1 MRLDLLFAIVRSDS
15 LFVVLLASACDAYYY
30 GTSEAMMDGRPVLA
44 KPADNE
50 EPKKQPHTGSAT
62 KLSACTA

>member
-1 MRLDLLFAIVRSDS
+1 MRLELICATVRLDS
-15 LFVVLLASACDAYYY
+15 LFVVLLASACDEYYY

-44 KPADNE
+44 KPAE
-50 EPKKQPHTGSAT
+50 QPHTGSAT